1 MNELVWLY
9 YINPSMLIFLHSVLI
24 KKLGV
29 QDLLPFMDR
38 GPNEH
43 HVALPLKR
51 QRGSI
56 QPSSNSIPDENE
68 EVHRAIAESL
78 EVVNEPVGVD
88 TDSAEEA
95 KVEEVVKSSS
105 DQPKLLNYPSLP
117 EEPKSNKELTC
128 RVGIRLPDGRR
139 LQRNFLLTDSTQLL
153 WSFCSFEFAEAAVR
167 AFHFTQGIP
176 GAKKSV
182 IYNDNLTFK
191 DSGVENSLI
200 ILTWD

>member
-56 QPSSNSIPDENE
+56 QPSSNSIP
-68 EVHRAIAESL
+68 
-78 EVVNEPVGVD
+78 
-88 TDSAEEA
+88 
-95 KVEEVVKSSS
+95 
-105 DQPKLLNYPSLP
+105 
-117 EEPKSNKELTC
+117 
-128 RVGIRLPDGRR
+128 GI
-139 LQRNFLLTDSTQLL
+139 
-153 WSFCSFEFAEAAVR
+153 
-167 AFHFTQGIP
+167 HFIIYVTYGI
-176 GAKKSV
+176 
-182 IYNDNLTFK
+182 
-191 DSGVENSLI
+191 
-200 ILTWD
+200 